1 MEPRDGESEAVAPP
15 ASAAATAEGSASP
28 AAAETPPTA
37 PELLAGGLEAYGRMW
52 RMIEGA
58 RHAVDLETYIYR
70 QGAVGDR
77 FRQLLAAAA
86 ARGVRVRVLVDA
98 CGSNELPDRYFDPLE
113 RAGGEV
119 RRFNPK
125 RMLRFS
131 FRNHRK
137 LLRCDEGAVVG
148 GLNIADEYDGDGVS
162 RGWRD
167 FAIAVASPVVGP
179 PVESF
184 ERMWELASF
193 GRESVSSF
201 WRHRPRSVPAGPTA
215 GQLLLSGPGCPSS
228 ELRRTLVSD
237 IRGARSFR
245 AWAAY
250 FVPSR
255 RIGVA
260 IRSVARR
267 GDAQVVLGARTD
279 VPVSRWASER
289 LFARFLRAGVRIH
302 DYVPQIVHAKVLI
315 IDDLVYVGSANLDV
329 RSLRINYELLLRIRS
344 SMLAERL
351 REQFALDVAR
361 SNEVLPAEWRARRRW
376 WRVLRSYLAWL
387 LIVRVDPYVATR
399 KLQSLG

>member
-1 MEPRDGESEAVAPP
+1 MDPRDGESEAVA
-15 ASAAATAEGSASP
+15 
-28 AAAETPPTA
+28 A

-58 RHAVDLETYIYR
+58 RHCVDLETYIYR

-86 ARGVRVRVLVDA
+86 ARGVRVRVLIDA
-98 CGSNELPDRYFDPLE
+98 YGSNELPDRYFDALE

-119 RRFNPK
+119 RRFNPR

-137 LLRCDEGAVVG
+137 LLRCDAGAVVG
-148 GLNIADEYDGDGVS
+148 GLNVGDEYDGDGVS
-162 RGWRD
+162 QGWRD
-167 FAIAVASPVVGP
+167 FAVAVEGPVVGP
-179 PVESF
+179 LADSF
-184 ERMWELASF
+184 ERMWQLASF
-193 GRESVSSF
+193 GRESVRSF
-201 WRHRPRSVPAGPTA
+201 WRNRPRWIPVGSRSE
-215 GQLLLSGPGCPSS
+215 QLLLSGPGCPTS
-228 ELRRTLVSD
+228 ELRRTLATD

-255 RIGVA
+255 RIAVA

-267 GDAQVVLGARTD
+267 GDAQVVLGARSD

-302 DYVPQIVHAKVLI
+302 DYLPQIMHAKVLI
-315 IDDLVYVGSANLDV
+315 VDDLVYVGSANLDV
-329 RSLRINYELLLRIRS
+329 RSLRINYERLLRVRS
-344 SMLAERL
+344 STLAERL
-351 REQFALDVAR
+351 REQFGLDVAR
-361 SNEVLPAEWRARRRW
+361 SEEVLLAEWRRRRRW